1 MIQTTNYERIKQMS
15 IEEMAYTIMCPYNT
29 DADMCNE
36 VDCIGCT
43 KEWLMKEVL
52 ENGNG

>member
-1 MIQTTNYERIKQMS
+1 MS

-29 DADMCNE
+29 DTDMCNE

>member
-1 MIQTTNYERIKQMS
+1 MTEV
-15 IEEMAYTIMCPYNT
+15 
-29 DADMCNE
+29 DLCNKN
-36 VDCIGCT
+36 DCIGCT